1 MRDRVGA
8 EAEVPPDRAPVV
20 SQLKATMKKE
30 KLQMGVTHLMSVK
43 NQNSEK
49 ILRNSVIYPA
59 VKQNKNKKKFWK
71 SWIRLLTENV

>member
-59 VKQNKNKKKFWK
+59 VKQNKNKKKF
-71 SWIRLLTENV
+71 